1 MACSKVINHL
11 VLTINAILDFSL
23 SEELLIYC
31 FTFFLY
37 FVDSACFDD
46 DAKYCQKWA
55 PKGYCAKS
63 SKVMS
68 GKCKL
73 SCKMCLAGENI
84 YICVS
89 VAAPESLKLIL
100 NRSFLCPSNKHKV
113 NYNVYTLQIPNNNNK
128 PIRLTQCCTQFK
140 PNWVQQ

>member
-1 MACSKVINHL
+1 MACSKVLNHR
-11 VLTINAILDFSL
+11 VQTINAILDFSL
-23 SEELLIYC
+23 SEELLMYC
-31 FTFFLY
+31 FTFFFY

-84 YICVS
+84 HI
-89 VAAPESLKLIL
+89 
-100 NRSFLCPSNKHKV
+100 
-113 NYNVYTLQIPNNNNK
+113 
-128 PIRLTQCCTQFK
+128 
-140 PNWVQQ
+140 

>member
-1 MACSKVINHL
+1 MACSKVLNQR
-11 VLTINAILDFSL
+11 VQTINAILDFSL

-31 FTFFLY
+31 FTFFFY

-84 YICVS
+84 HICVS
-89 VAAPESLKLIL
+89 VVAPYSLKLLL
-100 NRSFLCPSNKHKV
+100 NRSFLCPSNKH
-113 NYNVYTLQIPNNNNK
+113 
-128 PIRLTQCCTQFK
+128 
-140 PNWVQQ
+140 